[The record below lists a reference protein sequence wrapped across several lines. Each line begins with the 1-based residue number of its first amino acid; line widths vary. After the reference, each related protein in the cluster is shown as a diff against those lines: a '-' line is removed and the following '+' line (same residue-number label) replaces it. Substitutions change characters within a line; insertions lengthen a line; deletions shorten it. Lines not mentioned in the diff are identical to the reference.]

1 MEQRAAPDR
10 SDAPAGER
18 EWREELRQQQSQV
31 DALRERLVEVKVG
44 MRSAEDD
51 SRRELDHLCRRV
63 KTIATLLAFV
73 IYPCVILWVFATS
86 SARRACVG
94 VAATCAVL
102 GMVLW
107 LVGGTA

>member
-1 MEQRAAPDR
+1 MTTLTWRYRGGVTARAVAAIGGGYMLAALGGALIALALPLPR
-10 SDAPAGER
+10 ADA
-18 EWREELRQQQSQV
+18 V
-31 DALRERLVEVKVG
+31 
-44 MRSAEDD
+44 
-51 SRRELDHLCRRV
+51 
-63 KTIATLLAFV
+63 TIATLLAFV

-86 SARRACVG
+86 SALRACVG